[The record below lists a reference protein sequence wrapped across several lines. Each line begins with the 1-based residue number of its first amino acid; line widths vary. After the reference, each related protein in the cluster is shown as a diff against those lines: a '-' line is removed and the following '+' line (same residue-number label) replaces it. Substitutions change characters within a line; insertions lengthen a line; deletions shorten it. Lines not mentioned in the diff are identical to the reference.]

1 MLLAYSRWEK
11 AERRLRWIGHLI
23 RNPDPSTTK
32 AYEEHKHDPSSRWW
46 RLVRSDLR
54 RFGMTITQVERLAKD
69 KDRWSRKLSQKMTDL
84 IPELHAE
91 VDQDDEVED
100 EEEE

>member
-1 MLLAYSRWEK
+1 M
-11 AERRLRWIGHLI
+11 
-23 RNPDPSTTK
+23 
-32 AYEEHKHDPSSRWW
+32 
-46 RLVRSDLR
+46 RSDLR

-69 KDRWSRKLSQKMTDL
+69 KDRWSAKLSQKMTDL
-84 IPELHAE
+84 IPKLHAE